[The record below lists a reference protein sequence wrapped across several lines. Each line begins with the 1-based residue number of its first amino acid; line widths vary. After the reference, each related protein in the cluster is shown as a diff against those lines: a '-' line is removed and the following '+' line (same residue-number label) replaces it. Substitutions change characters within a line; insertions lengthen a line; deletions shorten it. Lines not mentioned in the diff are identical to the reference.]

1 MNPTSYVFTFADPV
15 KEEGTY
21 RLKVARGSFCDETYD
36 MEMGT
41 AGRANDELVYTYIV
55 SKGGGIDAVGEN
67 AAPAD
72 VYSVDGRI
80 VMKNAIASDIK
91 TLPAGIYIVAGKKVV
106 VK

>member
-1 MNPTSYVFTFADPV
+1 MFTFAAPV
-15 KEEGTY
+15 KEDGTY
-21 RLKVARGSFCDETYD
+21 RLKVARASFCDETFD

-55 SKGGGIDAVGEN
+55 STGLGIDAVGES
-67 AAPAD
+67 AASAT

-80 VMKNAIASDIK
+80 VMKNANASDIK
-91 TLPAGIYIVAGKKVV
+91 ALPAGIYIVDGKKVA